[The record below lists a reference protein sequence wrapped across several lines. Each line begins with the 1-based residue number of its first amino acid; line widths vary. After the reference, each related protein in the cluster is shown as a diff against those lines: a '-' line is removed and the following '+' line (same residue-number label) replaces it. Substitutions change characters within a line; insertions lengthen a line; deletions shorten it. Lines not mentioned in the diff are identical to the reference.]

1 MRIATFNLETL
12 DDAADAGPPFAERL
26 RLLRP
31 QFDRLRADVLC
42 LQEVNAQKT
51 DPAKH
56 APRTLRA
63 LDALLAGTPYAAYA
77 RAHSLL
83 ADGRGPL
90 DVHNLVTLAR
100 PAIRAQR
107 QHWHDLV
114 PAPAWR
120 ALTAQPRPPAGE
132 PVAWDRPIVHAA
144 VALADGRALHV
155 FNVHLR
161 APLAAFVAGQKSGA
175 FAWRTTA
182 GWAEGFFLATVK
194 RAGQALEARL
204 AVDALLD
211 ADPDALVVVC
221 GDMNAEVNE
230 MPLRLLRAEAED
242 TANGALASRVLVPL
256 ERAVPESRRYTV
268 LHAGQR
274 LMLDHILVSR
284 ALMGAF
290 RGIEVHNEA
299 LEDEVVGYALAGG
312 SPESYHAPLVAE
324 FDLPA

>member
-12 DDAADAGPPFAERL
+12 DDAAEAGPPFAERL

-31 QFDRLRADVLC
+31 QLARLRADVLC
-42 LQEVNAQKT
+42 LQEVNAQKV
-51 DPAKH
+51 DPARH
-56 APRTLRA
+56 APRVFRA
-63 LDALLAGTPYAAYA
+63 LDTLLAGTPYAAYA
-77 RAHSLL
+77 RASSRL
-83 ADGRGPL
+83 ADDRGPL
-90 DVHNLVTLAR
+90 DVHNLVTLSRRSLA
-100 PAIRAQR
+100 AQR

-114 PAPAWR
+114 PALDWR
-120 ALTAQPRPPAGE
+120 ALTARPRPAAGE
-132 PVAWDRPIVHAA
+132 PVAWDRPILHAA
-144 VALADGRALHV
+144 VALADGRTLHV

-161 APLAAFVAGQKSGA
+161 APLAAFIAGQKSGA
-175 FAWRTTA
+175 FAWKTSA

-204 AVDALLD
+204 AIDALLD
-211 ADPDALVVVC
+211 ADPDALIAVC

-230 MPLRLLRAEAED
+230 MPLRLLRAEEED
-242 TANGALASRVLVPL
+242 TANGALASRVMVPL
-256 ERAVPESRRYTV
+256 ERALADSRRYTV

-290 RGIEVHNEA
+290 RGVEVHNEA